1 MLKNTVLG
9 LMSAIL
15 NILLLNFKFKAYDL
29 KDNSAIGII
38 IGTFDTIKDI
48 VVVSMVLWYVL
59 N

>member
-15 NILLLNFKFKAYDL
+15 NILLLNFKFVAYDIND
-29 KDNSAIGII
+29 KSAIGCI
-38 IGTFDTIKDI
+38 IGVFDTIKDI
-48 VVVSMVLWYVL
+48 IVVSMVLWYIL